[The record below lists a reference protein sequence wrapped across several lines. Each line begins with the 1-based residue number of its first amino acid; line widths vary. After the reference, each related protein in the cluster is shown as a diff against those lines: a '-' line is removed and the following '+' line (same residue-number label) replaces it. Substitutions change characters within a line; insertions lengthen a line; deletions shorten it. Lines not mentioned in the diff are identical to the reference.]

1 MFSILGINFT
11 TIIYIDI
18 ILKIRISNVDEVIK
32 LDLKIKCNPELHIT
46 KFFLK
51 KKEVTL
57 LSLEDIKD
65 VDEL

>member
-1 MFSILGINFT
+1 MCIH
-11 TIIYIDI
+11 IIS
-18 ILKIRISNVDEVIK
+18 KIRISNVDEVLK
-32 LDLKIKCNPELHIT
+32 LDLKVKCNPELHGRKI

-51 KKEVTL
+51 KKDVML